1 MDTMFQFGRK
11 VVFTKA
17 ELDAKL
23 GVHEEAYYDE
33 ERFLTVAGQRYA
45 LRGRSRTASA
55 PAWEYSELHEVSR
68 DQVSAYHITT
78 DYRDEFDKE
87 DGDDGAGGEARRN
100 GGSDADGKSKS
111 EE

>member
-11 VVFTKA
+11 VIFTKE

-23 GVHEEAYYDE
+23 GVHEEAFYDE
-33 ERFLTVAGQRYA
+33 ERFLTVGAQRYA
-45 LRGRSRTASA
+45 LRGRSREATVPS
-55 PAWEYSELHEVSR
+55 WEYSELHEVTR

-87 DGDDGAGGEARRN
+87 DE
-100 GGSDADGKSKS
+100 ADGKNGESDKSK
-111 EE
+111 E

>member
-11 VVFTKA
+11 VVLTKE

-23 GVHEEAYYDE
+23 GAHEEAYYDE
-33 ERFLTVAGQRYA
+33 ERFLTVSGQRYA
-45 LRGRSRTASA
+45 LRGRSKQEK

-68 DQVSAYHITT
+68 DQVTAYHVTT

-87 DGDDGAGGEARRN
+87 DGEPKKWEP
-100 GGSDADGKSKS
+100 SS
-111 EE
+111 EPEKDKE